1 MTQAADIPILLV
13 CSARQVQQLAEALQ
27 QAEEQ
32 RKEPTSNASPKD
44 RLLLPAILSHLG
56 SPGQQ

>member
-1 MTQAADIPILLV
+1 MTQAADIPILLEYNGH
-13 CSARQVQQLAEALQ
+13 RVQQLAEALQ
-27 QAEEQ
+27 QAVEQ

-44 RLLLPAILSHLG
+44 QQLLPAIHNLRD